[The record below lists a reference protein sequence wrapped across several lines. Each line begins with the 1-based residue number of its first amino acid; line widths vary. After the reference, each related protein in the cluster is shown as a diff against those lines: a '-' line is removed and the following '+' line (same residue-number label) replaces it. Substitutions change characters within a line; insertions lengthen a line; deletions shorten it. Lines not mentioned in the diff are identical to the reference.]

1 MPSSSPPVR
10 PGRQIHTAR
19 RSNSAR
25 NRERD
30 QYLEHLALRRGAGSC
45 WWNAVILTASSPRQA
60 DSYRQEIEL
69 RKEQGRLPAGV
80 LYLVVPDPR
89 GDRIGSGG
97 ATLNALR
104 SLAASVSGSYTCDA
118 WGRRNRVLLIHS
130 GGDSR
135 KLEEELAD
143 F

>member
-1 MPSSSPPVR
+1 MN
-10 PGRQIHTAR
+10 TA
-19 RSNSAR
+19 
-25 NRERD
+25 RD

-80 LYLVVPDPR
+80 LYLVVPAPR

-97 ATLNALR
+97 ATLTALR
-104 SLAASVSGSYTCDA
+104 CRFGQRILYRRSLVAPQP
-118 WGRRNRVLLIHS
+118 RPPH
-130 GGDSR
+130 
-135 KLEEELAD
+135 
-143 F
+143 